1 MDRVRTGTRWPMAQN
16 APRNCRAVIYS
27 RVVRLRVFLCATAL
41 LLGAS
46 VGWSLP
52 EPDTILSPASA
63 GPTWNDVCSLTV
75 GGNDVR
81 WAVGDSGNVLK
92 MVDGDTTARYVIGKG
107 QFDLCGVSFVDA
119 KHGWIVGSKRDDPE
133 RGRGIVFRTT
143 TGGAN
148 PQAWTASCPVIGP
161 DINVPFL
168 DVQALDV
175 RHVWVTCVDGYMFY
189 SNDGGVRWAVAARRS
204 SSAASGIVGSEH
216 EK

>member
-1 MDRVRTGTRWPMAQN
+1 MAQN

-81 WAVGDSGNVLK
+81 WAVGDSGRALK
-92 MVDGDTTARYVIGKG
+92 VVDGDVSAEYVIGRG
-107 QFDLCGVSFVDA
+107 QFDLCGVSFADA
-119 KHGWIVGSKRDDPE
+119 GHGWIVGNKRDDAE
-133 RGRGIVFRTT
+133 RGRGVVFRTA
-143 TGGAN
+143 TGGDSS
-148 PQAWTASCPVIGP
+148 QTWTASCPVIGP

-168 DVQALDV
+168 QVQALDA
-175 RHVWVTCVDGYMFY
+175 RHVWVTCGDGYMLY
-189 SNDGGVRWAVAARRS
+189 TNDGGVRWAVAAKRDGS
-204 SSAASGIVGSEH
+204 GASGTGSVGSDR